1 MKRVLALLLIC
12 AATAACD
19 KPKDAPVAADTAPAV
34 EAPPAPAPAEV
45 AAAEASPVQ
54 AELPQACRNYLD
66 RVKACIAKTS
76 GDGAASSYQVAL
88 NQAMTEWQATPD
100 KSALIPTCEEAA
112 RKFAEVAPKM
122 RCE

>member
-19 KPKDAPVAADTAPAV
+19 QAKEAPVADTAPAV
-34 EAPPAPAPAEV
+34 EAAPAPAPAEV

-54 AELPQACRNYLD
+54 ADLPQACRDYLD

-76 GDGAASSYQVAL
+76 GDTAASSYQVAL
-88 NQAMTEWQATPD
+88 NQAMTEWQAAPD